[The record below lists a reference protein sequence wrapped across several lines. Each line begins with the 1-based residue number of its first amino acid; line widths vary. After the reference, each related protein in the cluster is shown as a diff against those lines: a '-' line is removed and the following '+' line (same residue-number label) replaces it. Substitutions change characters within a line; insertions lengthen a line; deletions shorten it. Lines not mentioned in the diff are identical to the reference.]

1 MNKTLGIVAL
11 VVVAAAV
18 LAWGLGAF
26 DAIQQR
32 FEPEAL
38 RAIVAR
44 AGPWGPVLVVGLMCL
59 AVVASPLPS
68 APIAVAAGAAYGDW
82 LGTALVA
89 TGAVLGATIA
99 FLIAR
104 FLGRDAVRRLL
115 GHDIDRG
122 LLGSQNALTLI
133 VFVSRLMPFVSFDA
147 ISYAA
152 GLSVLHLWRFILAT
166 TAGIMPASFVL
177 AHLGA
182 AAAEG
187 DMRGAAI
194 VAGGLGLLT
203 GGSLLL
209 LALRQGGPNGKGQA

>member
-1 MNKTLGIVAL
+1 MSRIWRI
-11 VVVAAAV
+11 AAV
-18 LAWGLGAF
+18 LLIAGALLAWGMGAL
-26 DAIQQR
+26 DPLLAR

-38 RAIVAR
+38 RALVAR
-44 AGPWGPVLVVGLMCL
+44 AGPLGPALVVALMCV

-68 APIAVAAGAAYGDW
+68 APIAVAAGAAYGHW
-82 LGTALVA
+82 LGAALVA
-89 TGAVLGATIA
+89 AGSALGATIA

-104 FLGRDAVRRLL
+104 HLGRVAVRRLL
-115 GHDIDRG
+115 GHDMDRG

-152 GLSVLHLWRFILAT
+152 GLSALQLWRFVIAT
-166 TAGIMPASFVL
+166 LAGIMPASFVL

-182 AAAEG
+182 AAMDG
-187 DMRGAAI
+187 DIRGAAI

-203 GGSLLL
+203 GGSLLI
-209 LALRQGGPNGKGQA
+209 LALRGRKRSEKTV